1 MERHTREIRTT
12 DSNGHTTIRT
22 ETYYNT
28 IVDFDFSIDITQYIN
43 AGPIHWS
50 VPDNEPAF
58 RGRMFKE
65 VDTCGKSKVAKGG
78 VDLVTERVRKKAT
91 KTQRKRTKAW
101 KEQREEGGLPPW
113 VSPETSSTGMNEIS
127 NPEMDPTRTN
137 VLLSSNTLR
146 EWADEYC
153 GSTQKLKEFTYQ
165 KVSSSK
171 IDYWLDT
178 KVNDILSGGVRLGPG
193 LP

>member
-1 MERHTREIRTT
+1 MVIQPYEQRRIKTLSST
-12 DSNGHTTIRT
+12 SNF
-22 ETYYNT
+22 N
-28 IVDFDFSIDITQYIN
+28 IDITQYIN
-43 AGPIHWS
+43 AGPVHWS

-58 RGRMFKE
+58 CGRMFKE
-65 VDTCGKSKVAKGG
+65 VDTFGKSKVAKDG
-78 VDLVTERVRKKAT
+78 VDLVMERVRKKGT

-101 KEQREEGGLPPW
+101 KEQREERGLPPW
-113 VSPETSSTGMNEIS
+113 VSPETSSTGVNEIS

-137 VLLSSNTLR
+137 VLLSSKTLR

-153 GSTQKLKEFTYQ
+153 DSTQQLKEFTYQ